1 MKLKYEFVVREIV
14 GEYVLVPVGEA
25 ALIFGG
31 MITTSEVGA
40 LLISALKDGATR
52 EELISAV
59 LAEYEID
66 EASASA
72 DVDEFLAKLTELGVL
87 EN

>member
-25 ALIFGG
+25 ALRFGG

-40 LLISALKDGATR
+40 FLINALKNDVSR
-52 EELISAV
+52 DELIDAV
-59 LAEYEID
+59 LAEYEVD
-66 EASASA
+66 AKTAET
-72 DVDEFLAKLTELGVL
+72 DVDEFLAKLDELGII
-87 EN
+87 E